1 MAELVRRLRWP
12 RLLPVVFVF
21 LPALLAGGVHGA
33 RALDDGRARDK
44 EADLIHATVSRM
56 SVAVR
61 EGGGHPGGGHGGG
74 GGTGGHGHGG
84 GGHGRPE
91 PTSYHNRPRRSAAPG
106 REVAGPS
113 MAANCALLAA
123 AAAAFALLI
132 LS

>member
-1 MAELVRRLRWP
+1 MAELACWLRWP
-12 RLLPVVFVF
+12 RLLPVVFVVVVVF
-21 LPALLAGGVHGA
+21 LLALLAGGVHGA
-33 RALDDGRARDK
+33 RDLDDGRDK
-44 EADLIHATVSRM
+44 EADLIRAAVSRM

-74 GGTGGHGHGG
+74 GHGNGG

-113 MAANCALLAA
+113 MAANGALLA
-123 AAAAFALLI
+123 AAAAFALL